1 MHVTA
6 DGFRELARRSAALG
20 PRVVAVLEGGY
31 DPRTLP
37 TLVQAALE
45 GFQE

>member
-1 MHVTA
+1 MRVTA

-20 PRVVAVLEGGY
+20 PRVSVVLEGGY

-37 TLVQAALE
+37 GLVAAALE
-45 GFQE
+45 GFLE